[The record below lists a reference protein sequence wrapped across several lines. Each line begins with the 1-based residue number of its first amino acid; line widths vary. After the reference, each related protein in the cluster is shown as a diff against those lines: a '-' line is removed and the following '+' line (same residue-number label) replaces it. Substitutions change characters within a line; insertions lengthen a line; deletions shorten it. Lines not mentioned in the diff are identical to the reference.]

1 MKKILALLTLMFL
14 LSACASPMALL
25 GPAAGAT
32 NGKLVQSSV
41 QSAFSLGVKKTTGK
55 SPMQHALAYAEEKNP
70 NKEKKRCISFIEKT
84 NSEACAIVKKQAVLT
99 GAKVK
104 KQAALTGAK
113 VKKQAALTGAKVKKK
128 TKSFFKKN
136 ILNKKNVVNKKVT
149 ETALSPRGQ
158 AFAKARKQGK
168 DYFIFNSKIYNKK
181 FKGVETKKKI
191 KSKSLVF
198 VKKNENKNLIK
209 SKKSVMEQ
217 ALDVQAALN
226 KIKY

>member
-1 MKKILALLTLMFL
+1 MKKIFFLLTSLLL
-14 LSACASPMALL
+14 LSGCVEAMALL
-25 GPAAGAT
+25 GPA
-32 NGKLVQSSV
+32 SSAIGGGNIV
-41 QSAFSLGVKKTTGK
+41 HSSISSAASYGVKKTTGK

-84 NSEACAIVKKQAVLT
+84 NSEACAIVKKQA
-99 GAKVK
+99 
-104 KQAALTGAK
+104 
-113 VKKQAALTGAKVKKK
+113 ALTGAKVKKK

-136 ILNKKNVVNKKVT
+136 ILNKKNIVNKKVT

-168 DYFIFNSKIYNKK
+168 DYFIFNSKIYNTR

-191 KSKSLVF
+191 ESKSFAF

>member
-84 NSEACAIVKKQAVLT
+84 NSEACAIVKKQA
-99 GAKVK
+99 
-104 KQAALTGAK
+104 
-113 VKKQAALTGAKVKKK
+113 ALTGAKVKKK
-128 TKSFFKKN
+128 TKSFLKKN
-136 ILNKKNVVNKKVT
+136 IFNKKNVVNKKAT
-149 ETALSPRGQ
+149 EAVLSPRGQ
-158 AFAKARKQGK
+158 AFAKAKKEGK
-168 DYFIFNSKIYNKK
+168 DFFIFRGKIYNTK
-181 FKGVETKKKI
+181 FKDVVAEKI
-191 KSKSLVF
+191 IKP
-198 VKKNENKNLIK
+198 ENLIFANEK
-209 SKKSVMEQ
+209 NKTDEQVKNKKSIMEL

-226 KIKY
+226 NRK

>member
-1 MKKILALLTLMFL
+1 MKKILILLSLMFL
-14 LSACASPMALL
+14 FNGCVEAIALL
-25 GPAAGAT
+25 GSSSS
-32 NGKLVQSSV
+32 GKFVQSSLNQAV
-41 QSAFSLGVKKTTGK
+41 SYGVKKQTGK
-55 SPMQHALAYAEEKNP
+55 TPLGHALSYAHEKNP
-70 NKEKKRCISFIEKT
+70 ERKKETCISFIEKT
-84 NSEACAIVKKQAVLT
+84 NSEACAI
-99 GAKVK
+99 
-104 KQAALTGAK
+104 

-149 ETALSPRGQ
+149 EAALSPRGQ
-158 AFAKARKQGK
+158 AFAKAKKQGK
-168 DYFIFNSKIYNKK
+168 DYFIFNSKIYNTR
-181 FKGVETKKKI
+181 FKGEETKKKI

>member
-84 NSEACAIVKKQAVLT
+84 NSEACAIVKKQA
-99 GAKVK
+99 
-104 KQAALTGAK
+104 
-113 VKKQAALTGAKVKKK
+113 ALTGAKVKKK

-168 DYFIFNSKIYNKK
+168 DYFIFNSKIYNTR
-181 FKGVETKKKI
+181 FKGEETKKKI

>member
-1 MKKILALLTLMFL
+1 
-14 LSACASPMALL
+14 
-25 GPAAGAT
+25 
-32 NGKLVQSSV
+32 
-41 QSAFSLGVKKTTGK
+41 
-55 SPMQHALAYAEEKNP
+55 MQHALAYAEEKNP

-168 DYFIFNSKIYNKK
+168 DYFIFNSKIYNTR

-217 ALDVQAALN
+217 ALDIQAALN

>member
-1 MKKILALLTLMFL
+1 
-14 LSACASPMALL
+14 
-25 GPAAGAT
+25 
-32 NGKLVQSSV
+32 
-41 QSAFSLGVKKTTGK
+41 VKKTTGK

-84 NSEACAIVKKQAVLT
+84 NSEACAIVKKQA
-99 GAKVK
+99 
-104 KQAALTGAK
+104 
-113 VKKQAALTGAKVKKK
+113 ALTGAKVKKK

-136 ILNKKNVVNKKVT
+136 ILNKKNIVNKKVT

-168 DYFIFNSKIYNKK
+168 DYFIFNSKIYNTR

-191 KSKSLVF
+191 ESKSFAF

>member
-25 GPAAGAT
+25 GPAAGAA

-84 NSEACAIVKKQAVLT
+84 NSEACAIVKKQA
-99 GAKVK
+99 
-104 KQAALTGAK
+104 
-113 VKKQAALTGAKVKKK
+113 ALTGAKVKKK
-128 TKSFFKKN
+128 TKSFLKKN
-136 ILNKKNVVNKKVT
+136 IFNKKNVVNKKAT
-149 ETALSPRGQ
+149 EAVLSPRGQ
-158 AFAKARKQGK
+158 AFAKAKKEGK
-168 DYFIFNSKIYNKK
+168 DFFIFRGKNYNTKFKDVVAEKIIKPENLIFANEKNKTDEQVKNKK
-181 FKGVETKKKI
+181 SI
-191 KSKSLVF
+191 
-198 VKKNENKNLIK
+198 
-209 SKKSVMEQ
+209 MEL

-226 KIKY
+226 NRK

>member
-84 NSEACAIVKKQAVLT
+84 NSEACAIVKKQA
-99 GAKVK
+99 
-104 KQAALTGAK
+104 
-113 VKKQAALTGAKVKKK
+113 ALTGAKVKKK

-168 DYFIFNSKIYNKK
+168 DYFIFNSKIYNTR

-217 ALDVQAALN
+217 ALDIQAALN

>member
-84 NSEACAIVKKQAVLT
+84 NSEACAIVKKQA
-99 GAKVK
+99 
-104 KQAALTGAK
+104 
-113 VKKQAALTGAKVKKK
+113 ALTGAKVKKK

-149 ETALSPRGQ
+149 EAALSPRGQ
-158 AFAKARKQGK
+158 AFAKAKKQGK
-168 DYFIFNSKIYNKK
+168 DYFIFNSKIYNTR
-181 FKGVETKKKI
+181 FKGEETKKKI
-191 KSKSLVF
+191 KSKSLFF

-217 ALDVQAALN
+217 ALDIQAALN

>member
-113 VKKQAALTGAKVKKK
+113 VKKK

-149 ETALSPRGQ
+149 EAALSPRGQ
-158 AFAKARKQGK
+158 AFAKAKKQGK
-168 DYFIFNSKIYNKK
+168 DYFIFNSKIYNTR
-181 FKGVETKKKI
+181 FKGEETKKKI
-191 KSKSLVF
+191 KSKSLFF

-217 ALDVQAALN
+217 ALDIQAALN